1 MKDDSRD
8 RTELLSAVVSQVDQG
23 HGQSVSE
30 GDFAVSG
37 GRWVPDD
44 GGADEGEEGGV
55 LFGV

>member
-1 MKDDSRD
+1 MDAETVCSVMFC
-8 RTELLSAVVSQVDQG
+8 VVDSQVHQG
-23 HGQSVSE
+23 YGQGVGE
-30 GDFAVSG
+30 GGFAVSG